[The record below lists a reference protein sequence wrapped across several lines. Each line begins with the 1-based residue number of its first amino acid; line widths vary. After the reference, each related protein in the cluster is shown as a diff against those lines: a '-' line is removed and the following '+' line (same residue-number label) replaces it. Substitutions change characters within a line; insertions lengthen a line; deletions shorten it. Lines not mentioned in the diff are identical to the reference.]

1 VHKTEIQE
9 GKEMKPYKI
18 RENLV
23 NLFRD
28 NLTDPNSYRRDKQKN
43 WIYGDFPKPSA
54 TMPRIGVTLI
64 SSPMTTLGANTEA
77 RYQDIRYEVALML
90 NRTHKYDIDGEN
102 DCSPEETA
110 SHLSHEISKLVLNNE
125 DSYKEQGLLY
135 LKPTDESP
143 HADPKENIMYRTIEL
158 TGNNIR
164 RFNSI

>member
-54 TMPRIGVTLI
+54 TCQ
-64 SSPMTTLGANTEA
+64 E
-77 RYQDIRYEVALML
+77 
-90 NRTHKYDIDGEN
+90 
-102 DCSPEETA
+102 
-110 SHLSHEISKLVLNNE
+110 
-125 DSYKEQGLLY
+125 
-135 LKPTDESP
+135 
-143 HADPKENIMYRTIEL
+143 
-158 TGNNIR
+158 
-164 RFNSI
+164 